1 MCGIAGIATVGSTPD
16 AGRIERMVE
25 ALAHRGPD
33 HSAVQISSRDRLGV
47 GLGYRRLSI
56 VDLSAAGNQPM
67 SDETGDHWLVYNG
80 ELYNHL
86 ALREALERVGHRYR
100 SRSDTET
107 IAHAYEEWGL
117 SAFDRF
123 DSMFAVAIHDRRN
136 ERLVL
141 ARDRR
146 GIKPLYYT
154 WDGRTVVFASELKAL
169 VADGSATP
177 RIDPTA
183 LWLYLCLGYV
193 PSPHCIVSGV
203 QKLEPGHALIVDRDG
218 LRTHRFSDR
227 EPIAPPRRSEIVP
240 RVRETVEAA
249 IRKQLMSDVPIGV
262 LLSGGLDSSIVAAI
276 AARYEP
282 GRIHTFSAG
291 YRPAENAGS
300 IDARYLEDAAV
311 ARTVAARLRTEHH
324 EVEIENATELR
335 DRFRALIYQLDEP
348 MVEPVFLTTDRLAAA
363 AHETGVPVLLTGDG
377 ADELFGGY
385 DRYFAARR
393 LEVYRSI
400 PGIRSVLPLI
410 GRARGLG
417 SVATDARE
425 LRYLL
430 EHPSSVDAYI
440 RFSTI
445 YRPEQA
451 LAVIAAPLRSQ
462 VDTGAL
468 ASVVQRAMRGAEPF
482 VDQMARAD
490 LALWVGEHFD
500 PRLDRVTMAHSVEA
514 RVPFQDDDVVG
525 LGLSLGNAQKSDRRR
540 RKRVLLEAF
549 ADVLPDVVLKRP
561 KRSFQAPGRAWLEG
575 SLASDVRRL
584 SDRADTVGD
593 LFEPELV
600 RTFAASWGHGTP
612 GEVFA
617 VSALL
622 IAATWSEIYLAPAS
636 SVA

>member
-1 MCGIAGIATVGSTPD
+1 MCGIAGIASLGPAPD
-16 AGRIERMVE
+16 LGQIERMVQT
-25 ALAHRGPD
+25 LAHRGPD
-33 HSAVQISSRDRLGV
+33 HSAVRIASGDQLSV

-86 ALREALERVGHRYR
+86 PLRSSLEQLGHHYR

-107 IAHAYEEWGL
+107 IVHAYEEWGL
-117 SAFDRF
+117 DAFDRF
-123 DSMFAVAIHDRRN
+123 DSMFAVAIHDRPD

-146 GIKPLYYT
+146 GIKPLYYR
-154 WDGRTVVFASELKAL
+154 WDGRTIAFASELKAL
-169 VADGSATP
+169 VTAASATP

-193 PSPHCIVSGV
+193 PSPHCIISGV
-203 QKLEPGHALIVDRDG
+203 RKLEPGHALIVDRDG
-218 LRTHRFSDR
+218 LRTRRFTQLASV
-227 EPIAPPRRSEIVP
+227 APPRTPEVVG

-249 IRKQLMSDVPIGV
+249 IRKQLMSDVPVGV

-276 AARYEP
+276 AARSEP

-291 YRPAENAGS
+291 YSPAENAAS
-300 IDARYLEDAAV
+300 IEPRYLEDAVA
-311 ARTVAARLRTEHH
+311 ARTVARQLGTEHH
-324 EVEIENATELR
+324 EIEIQNGAALKG
-335 DRFRALIYQLDEP
+335 RFRALVYQLDEP

-363 AHETGVPVLLTGDG
+363 AREAGVPVVLTGDG

-385 DRYFAARR
+385 DRYFAAGR
-393 LEVYRSI
+393 LALYRSL
-400 PGIRSVLPLI
+400 PGLRALLPFI
-410 GRARGLG
+410 DRARGLG
-417 SVATDARE
+417 SLAKDASE

-430 EHPSSVDAYI
+430 GHPSSVDSYI

-445 YRPEQA
+445 YRPEAA
-451 LAVIAAPLRSQ
+451 LALIAAPLRPQ
-462 VDTGAL
+462 VDTTAL
-468 ASVVQRAMRGAEPF
+468 ADVVERAIPEAEPF
-482 VDQMARAD
+482 VDQMAQAD

-500 PRLDRVTMAHSVEA
+500 PRLDRVTMGHSVEA
-514 RVPFQDDDVVG
+514 RVPFQDDDVVA
-525 LGLSLGNAQKSDRRR
+525 LARSLGNAQKSDRRV
-540 RKRVLLEAF
+540 RKRVLAEAF
-549 ADVLPDVVLKRP
+549 ADVLPDVVLQRP

-575 SLASDVRRL
+575 SLADDFHRL
-584 SDRADTVGD
+584 SERADTVGE
-593 LFEPELV
+593 LFEPELA
-600 RTFAASWGHGTP
+600 RTYARSWGHGTP

-622 IAATWSEIYLAPAS
+622 IAATWAAVYVDPAS
-636 SVA
+636 SAQ

>member
-1 MCGIAGIATVGSTPD
+1 MCGIAGIATLGAASD
-16 AGRIERMVE
+16 ADGVERMVD
-25 ALAHRGPD
+25 ALVHRGPD
-33 HSAVQISSRDRLGV
+33 HGAVRIASGDRLSV

-67 SDETGDHWLVYNG
+67 SDETGAHWLVYNG

-86 ALREALERVGHRYR
+86 ALRDALEQAGHRYR

-107 IAHAYEEWGL
+107 IVHAYEEWGL
-117 SAFDRF
+117 DALDRF
-123 DSMFAVAIHDRRN
+123 DAMFAVAIHDQPN

-146 GIKPLYYT
+146 GIKPLYYR
-154 WDGRTVVFASELKAL
+154 WDGRTITFASELKAL
-169 VADGSATP
+169 VTAESATP

-183 LWLYLCLGYV
+183 LWLYLCLGYI
-193 PSPHCIVSGV
+193 PSPHCIISGV
-203 QKLEPGHALIVDRDG
+203 RKLQPGHALIMDPGGVQVR
-218 LRTHRFSDR
+218 RFSR
-227 EPIAPPRRSEIVP
+227 PEQVAPPAPSEVTT

-249 IRKQLMSDVPIGV
+249 IRRQLMSDVPIGV

-291 YRPAENAGS
+291 YRAADDAAS
-300 IDARYLEDAAV
+300 IEPRYLEDAVV
-311 ARTVAARLRTEHH
+311 ARTVARRLGTQHH
-324 EVEIENATELR
+324 EVEIENAAELGQ
-335 DRFRALIYQLDEP
+335 RFRALVYQLDEP

-363 AHETGVPVLLTGDG
+363 ARQAGVPVVLTGDG

-393 LEVYRSI
+393 LAMYRSL
-400 PGIRSVLPLI
+400 PGLRALLPVI
-410 GRARGLG
+410 DRARRLG
-417 SVATDARE
+417 SVARHASE
-425 LRYLL
+425 LGYLL
-430 EHPSSVDAYI
+430 AHPSGVDSYI

-445 YRPEQA
+445 YRPEDA
-451 LAVIAAPLRSQ
+451 LALMAAPLRSQ
-462 VDTGAL
+462 VDTTAL
-468 ASVVQRAMRGAEPF
+468 AELVEDAMLGAGPF

-514 RVPFQDDDVVG
+514 RVPFQDDGVVE
-525 LGLSLGNAQKSDRRR
+525 LALSLGNAQKSDRRI
-540 RKRVLLEAF
+540 RKRVLAEAF
-549 ADVLPDVVLKRP
+549 ADVLPDVVLDRP

-575 SLASDVRRL
+575 GLLADFRRL
-584 SDRADTVGD
+584 SERADSVGD
-593 LFEPELV
+593 LFEPDLV
-600 RTFAASWGHGTP
+600 QAYARSWGRGVP

-622 IAATWSEIYLAPAS
+622 VAATWADLYVHPEAS
-636 SVA
+636 AA

>member
-16 AGRIERMVE
+16 PRRIERMVE
-25 ALAHRGPD
+25 TLAHRGPD
-33 HSAVQISSRDRLGV
+33 HSAVRMASGDRLSV

-86 ALREALERVGHRYR
+86 ALRDSLERVGHRYR

-107 IAHAYEEWGL
+107 IVHAYEEWGL
-117 SAFDRF
+117 EAFDRF
-123 DSMFAVAIHDRRN
+123 DSMFALAIHDRPN

-154 WDGRTVVFASELKAL
+154 WDGRTVEFASELKAL
-169 VADGSATP
+169 VAERSATP
-177 RIDPTA
+177 GIDPTA

-203 QKLEPGHALIVDRDG
+203 RKLEPGHALIVDHQG
-218 LRTHRFSDR
+218 LRTHRFN
-227 EPIAPPRRSEIVP
+227 EPKPLAPPPRRDIIG

-249 IRKQLMSDVPIGV
+249 IRKQLMSDVPVGV
-262 LLSGGLDSSIVAAI
+262 FLSGGLDSSIVAAI
-276 AARYEP
+276 AARNEP
-282 GRIHTFSAG
+282 GRIHTFSAS
-291 YRPAENAGS
+291 YRRAENAAS
-300 IDARYLEDAAV
+300 IDARYLEDATV
-311 ARTVAARLRTEHH
+311 ARGVALRLGTKHH
-324 EVEIENATELR
+324 EVEVENATALR

-363 AHETGVPVLLTGDG
+363 AREAEVPVLLTGDG

-393 LEVYRSI
+393 LGLYRSL
-400 PGIRSVLPLI
+400 PGIRAVLPFI

-417 SVATDARE
+417 SIATDASE
-425 LRYLL
+425 LGYLL
-430 EHPSSVDAYI
+430 GHPSSVDAYI
-440 RFSTI
+440 RFSAI

-451 LAVIAAPLRSQ
+451 LALIAAPLRHQ
-462 VDTGAL
+462 VDTTAL
-468 ASVVQRAMRGAEPF
+468 AEIVERAIHGAGPF

-525 LGLSLGNAQKSDRRR
+525 LALSLGNGQKSDRRA
-540 RKRVLLEAF
+540 RKRVLAEAF
-549 ADVLPDVVLKRP
+549 ADVLPDVVLTRP

-575 SLASDVRRL
+575 SLAGDLHRL
-584 SDRADTVGD
+584 SEQADTVGV

-600 RTFAASWGHGTP
+600 QTFARSWGGGAP

-622 IAATWSEIYLAPAS
+622 IAATWSEMYLTSAA